1 MFIASED
8 NPVRIRVRGIDW
20 WELDLYPVICA
31 DFLNDH
37 PFSAD
42 DLWVVRAGNVDLHL
56 EIAQLLKNQ

>member
-8 NPVRIRVRGIDW
+8 NPVGIGIRGIDRRK
-20 WELDLYPVICA
+20 LDLYPVICA

-42 DLWVVRAGNVDLHL
+42 NLWVVRAGDVDLHL
-56 EIAQLLKNQ
+56 EIAQLL